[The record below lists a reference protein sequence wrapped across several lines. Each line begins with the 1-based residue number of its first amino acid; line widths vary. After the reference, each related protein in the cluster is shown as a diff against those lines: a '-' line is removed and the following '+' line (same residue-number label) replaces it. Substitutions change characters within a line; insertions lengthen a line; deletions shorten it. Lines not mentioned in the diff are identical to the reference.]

1 MESILEQIRVE
12 FQKKR
17 DLEIEQKEK
26 ILRLENENLL
36 LRNIIKYIEQYE
48 LLYYIKQEK
57 ASTNECNESR
67 QEKTKCNICHNLL
80 EAPSNLYFTDLPE
93 SSDQTSSIKTPPNLV
108 INNFS

>member
-36 LRNIIKYIEQYE
+36 LRNIIK
-48 LLYYIKQEK
+48 
-57 ASTNECNESR
+57 
-67 QEKTKCNICHNLL
+67 
-80 EAPSNLYFTDLPE
+80 
-93 SSDQTSSIKTPPNLV
+93 
-108 INNFS
+108 